1 MCKIAMQSSQV
12 DLLEK
17 RVKLSMYSLKSDAVG
32 TTVKRGGGGGR
43 GREGGGVWGHAPLKN
58 CEKMMH
64 LRGAFIYPQQKVLT
78 LERVRSEH
86 KGNME

>member
-32 TTVKRGGGGGR
+32 TTVKRGGGEGGR
-43 GREGGGVWGHAPLKN
+43 EVGYGGML
-58 CEKMMH
+58 
-64 LRGAFIYPQQKVLT
+64 L
-78 LERVRSEH
+78 
-86 KGNME
+86 

>member
-1 MCKIAMQSSQV
+1 M
-12 DLLEK
+12 
-17 RVKLSMYSLKSDAVG
+17 KLSMHSLKSDAVG
-32 TTVKRGGGGGR
+32 TTVKRGGEG

-64 LRGAFIYPQQKVLT
+64 LRSAFIYPQQKVLT

>member
-12 DLLEK
+12 DLLDK

-43 GREGGGVWGHAPLKN
+43 VWGHAPLKN

-64 LRGAFIYPQQKVLT
+64 LRSAFIYPQQKVLT

>member
-43 GREGGGVWGHAPLKN
+43 EGGGEGEGGREVGYGGML
-58 CEKMMH
+58 
-64 LRGAFIYPQQKVLT
+64 L
-78 LERVRSEH
+78 
-86 KGNME
+86 

>member
-32 TTVKRGGGGGR
+32 NTVKRGGGGGR
-43 GREGGGVWGHAPLKN
+43 EVGYGGML
-58 CEKMMH
+58 
-64 LRGAFIYPQQKVLT
+64 L
-78 LERVRSEH
+78 
-86 KGNME
+86 

>member
-43 GREGGGVWGHAPLKN
+43 EVEYGGML
-58 CEKMMH
+58 
-64 LRGAFIYPQQKVLT
+64 L
-78 LERVRSEH
+78 
-86 KGNME
+86 